1 MSVPTA
7 PPAPIAPAKAKKP
20 LWKRWWFIVL
30 VIVVAAGALSK
41 MAGGGGSSTTAGS
54 TSTPA
59 AAAPATGA
67 APAAAPAEGAAP
79 APEAASNTITLKAS
93 ATGEGTVMWM
103 HDGSS
108 NSEKFTGEWSKEVP
122 YESGDWTV
130 SVTGDILGGD
140 DQTMTCEIIVKGESK
155 ESKQGTGAA
164 GSAGC
169 STIIW

>member
-1 MSVPTA
+1 MSVPA
-7 PPAPIAPAKAKKP
+7 SPVPAAPAKAKKP
-20 LWKRWWFIVL
+20 LWKRWWFIAL
-30 VIVVAAGALSK
+30 VIVVAAAALSK
-41 MAGGGGSSTTAGS
+41 MAGGGSSTTAGS

-59 AAAPATGA
+59 AAAAPATEA
-67 APAAAPAEGAAP
+67 APAEAATPAAAPA
-79 APEAASNTITLKAS
+79 SDTITLKAT

-108 NSEKFTGEWSKEVP
+108 NSEKFTGEWSKDVP

-130 SVTGDILGGD
+130 SVTGDLLGGD
-140 DQTMTCEIIVKGESK
+140 DQKMTCEIIVKGESK
-155 ESKQGTGAA
+155 EAKEGSGAA

>member
-1 MSVPTA
+1 MSVPA
-7 PPAPIAPAKAKKP
+7 SPVPAAPAKAKKP
-20 LWKRWWFIVL
+20 VWKRWWFIAL

-41 MAGGGGSSTTAGS
+41 MAGGGSGTTAGS

-59 AAAPATGA
+59 AAAAPATA
-67 APAAAPAEGAAP
+67 AAEAATPAAAPA
-79 APEAASNTITLKAS
+79 SDTLTLKAT

-108 NSEKFTGEWSKEVP
+108 NSEKFTGEWSKDVP

-140 DQTMTCEIIVKGESK
+140 DQKMTCEIIVKGESK
-155 ESKQGTGAA
+155 EAKEGSGAA

-169 STIIW
+169 STLTW

>member
-1 MSVPTA
+1 MSVPAA
-7 PPAPIAPAKAKKP
+7 PPAPIAPAKKP
-20 LWKRWWFIVL
+20 VWKRWWFIAL
-30 VIVVAAGALSK
+30 VIVVAAVALSK
-41 MAGGGGSSTTAGS
+41 MAGGGGSGTTAGS

-59 AAAPATGA
+59 AAAAPAEA
-67 APAAAPAEGAAP
+67 ATPAAAPA
-79 APEAASNTITLKAS
+79 SDTITLKAT

-140 DQTMTCEIIVKGESK
+140 DQRMTCEIIVKGESK
-155 ESKQGTGAA
+155 EAKEGSGAA

>member
-1 MSVPTA
+1 MSVPA
-7 PPAPIAPAKAKKP
+7 SPVPAAPAKAKKP
-20 LWKRWWFIVL
+20 LWKRWWFIAL
-30 VIVVAAGALSK
+30 VIVVAAVALSK
-41 MAGGGGSSTTAGS
+41 MAGGGGSGTTAGS

-59 AAAPATGA
+59 AAAAPAEA
-67 APAAAPAEGAAP
+67 ATPAAAPA
-79 APEAASNTITLKAS
+79 SDTITLKAT

-140 DQTMTCEIIVKGESK
+140 DQRMTCEIIVKGESK
-155 ESKQGTGAA
+155 EAKEGSGAA

-169 STIIW
+169 STLTW

>member
-1 MSVPTA
+1 MSVPA
-7 PPAPIAPAKAKKP
+7 SPVPAAPAKAKKP
-20 LWKRWWFIVL
+20 VWKRWWFIAL
-30 VIVVAAGALSK
+30 VIVVAAVALSK
-41 MAGGGGSSTTAGS
+41 MAGGGSGTTAGS

-59 AAAPATGA
+59 AAAPAEA
-67 APAAAPAEGAAP
+67 ATPAAAPA
-79 APEAASNTITLKAS
+79 SDTITLKAT

-140 DQTMTCEIIVKGESK
+140 DQKMTCEIIVKGESK
-155 ESKQGTGAA
+155 EAKEGSGAA

-169 STIIW
+169 STLTW

>member
-1 MSVPTA
+1 MSVPA
-7 PPAPIAPAKAKKP
+7 ASPVPAAPAKAKKP
-20 LWKRWWFIVL
+20 VWKRWWFIAL

-41 MAGGGGSSTTAGS
+41 MAGGGSGTTAGS

-59 AAAPATGA
+59 AAAAPATEA
-67 APAAAPAEGAAP
+67 APAAAPAEAASPAAAP
-79 APEAASNTITLKAS
+79 ASDTITLKAS

-140 DQTMTCEIIVKGESK
+140 DQRMTCEIIVKGESK
-155 ESKQGTGAA
+155 EAKEGSGAA

>member
-1 MSVPTA
+1 MSVPAA
-7 PPAPIAPAKAKKP
+7 PVPAAPAKKP
-20 LWKRWWFIVL
+20 LWKRWWFIAL
-30 VIVVAAGALSK
+30 VIVVAAVALSK

-59 AAAPATGA
+59 AAAAPATE
-67 APAAAPAEGAAP
+67 AAPAEGASPAAAP
-79 APEAASNTITLKAS
+79 ASDTITLKAT

-140 DQTMTCEIIVKGESK
+140 DQKMTCEIIVKGESK
-155 ESKQGTGAA
+155 EAKEGSGAA

>member
-1 MSVPTA
+1 MSVPAA
-7 PPAPIAPAKAKKP
+7 PVPAAPAKKP
-20 LWKRWWFIVL
+20 LWKRWWFIAL
-30 VIVVAAGALSK
+30 VIVVAAVALSK
-41 MAGGGGSSTTAGS
+41 VAGGGGSSTTAGS

-59 AAAPATGA
+59 AAAAPATEA
-67 APAAAPAEGAAP
+67 APAAAPA
-79 APEAASNTITLKAS
+79 SDTITLKAT

-140 DQTMTCEIIVKGESK
+140 DQRMTCEIIVKGESK
-155 ESKQGTGAA
+155 EAKEGSGAA

-169 STIIW
+169 STLTW

>member
-1 MSVPTA
+1 MSVPAA
-7 PPAPIAPAKAKKP
+7 PPAPIAPAKKP
-20 LWKRWWFIVL
+20 LWKRWWFIAL

-41 MAGGGGSSTTAGS
+41 MAGGGSGTTAGS

-59 AAAPATGA
+59 AAAAPATE
-67 APAAAPAEGAAP
+67 AAPAEGASPAAAP
-79 APEAASNTITLKAS
+79 ASDTITLKAS

-140 DQTMTCEIIVKGESK
+140 DQRMTCEIIVKGESK
-155 ESKQGTGAA
+155 EAKEGSGAA

>member
-1 MSVPTA
+1 MSVPAA
-7 PPAPIAPAKAKKP
+7 PPAPIAPAKKP
-20 LWKRWWFIVL
+20 LWKRWWFIAL

-41 MAGGGGSSTTAGS
+41 MAGGGSGTAGS

-59 AAAPATGA
+59 AAAAAPATEA
-67 APAAAPAEGAAP
+67 APAEAATPAAAPA
-79 APEAASNTITLKAS
+79 SDTITLKAT

-140 DQTMTCEIIVKGESK
+140 DQRMTCEIIVKGESK
-155 ESKQGTGAA
+155 EAKEGSGAA

-169 STIIW
+169 STLTW

>member
-1 MSVPTA
+1 MSVPA
-7 PPAPIAPAKAKKP
+7 SPVPAAPAKAKKP
-20 LWKRWWFIVL
+20 VWKRWWFIAL
-30 VIVVAAGALSK
+30 VIVVAAVALSK
-41 MAGGGGSSTTAGS
+41 MAGGGSSTTAGS
-54 TSTPA
+54 TSTPTA
-59 AAAPATGA
+59 AAAPATEA
-67 APAAAPAEGAAP
+67 APAAAPAEAATPAAAP
-79 APEAASNTITLKAS
+79 ASDTITLKAT

-140 DQTMTCEIIVKGESK
+140 DQKMTCEIIVKGESK
-155 ESKQGTGAA
+155 EAKEGSGAA

-169 STIIW
+169 STLTW

>member
-1 MSVPTA
+1 MSVPA
-7 PPAPIAPAKAKKP
+7 SPVPAAPAKAKKP
-20 LWKRWWFIVL
+20 LWKRWWFIAL
-30 VIVVAAGALSK
+30 VIVVAAAALSK
-41 MAGGGGSSTTAGS
+41 MAGGGSSTTAGS

-59 AAAPATGA
+59 AAAAPATE
-67 APAAAPAEGAAP
+67 AAPAEGASPAAAP
-79 APEAASNTITLKAS
+79 ASDTITLKAT

-108 NSEKFTGEWSKEVP
+108 NSEKFTGEWSKDVP

-130 SVTGDILGGD
+130 SVTGDLLGGD
-140 DQTMTCEIIVKGESK
+140 DQKMTCEIIVKGESK
-155 ESKQGTGAA
+155 EAKEGSGAA

>member
-1 MSVPTA
+1 MSVPA
-7 PPAPIAPAKAKKP
+7 SPVPAAPAKAKKP
-20 LWKRWWFIVL
+20 VWKRWWFIAL
-30 VIVVAAGALSK
+30 VIVVAAVALSK
-41 MAGGGGSSTTAGS
+41 MAGGGGSGTTAGS

-59 AAAPATGA
+59 AAAAPAEA
-67 APAAAPAEGAAP
+67 ATPAAAPA
-79 APEAASNTITLKAS
+79 SDTITLKAT

-140 DQTMTCEIIVKGESK
+140 DQRMTCEIIVKGESK
-155 ESKQGTGAA
+155 EAKEGSGAA

>member
-1 MSVPTA
+1 MSIYA
-7 PPAPIAPAKAKKP
+7 AQPAPLVPAKKP

-30 VIVVAAGALSK
+30 MIVVAAGVIGQ
-41 MAGGGGSSTTAGS
+41 MTGGGGSGG
-54 TSTPA
+54 A
-59 AAAPATGA
+59 AAGGASASASAQGPADGA
-67 APAAAPAEGAAP
+67 GAAAPAEAAAP
-79 APEAASNTITLKAS
+79 DTITLRAT

-140 DQTMTCEIIVKGESK
+140 DQTMTCEIVVKGESK
-155 ESKQGTGAA
+155 ESQQGTGAI

-169 STIIW
+169 STVVW

>member
-1 MSVPTA
+1 MSVPA
-7 PPAPIAPAKAKKP
+7 ASPVPAAPAKAKKP
-20 LWKRWWFIVL
+20 VWKRWWFIAL

-41 MAGGGGSSTTAGS
+41 MAGGGSGTTAGS

-59 AAAPATGA
+59 AAAAPATEA
-67 APAAAPAEGAAP
+67 AAAPAEAATPAAAPA
-79 APEAASNTITLKAS
+79 SDTITLKAT

-140 DQTMTCEIIVKGESK
+140 DQRMTCEIIVKGESK
-155 ESKQGTGAA
+155 EAKEGSGAA

-169 STIIW
+169 STLTW

>member
-1 MSVPTA
+1 MSVPAA
-7 PPAPIAPAKAKKP
+7 PPAPIAPAKKP
-20 LWKRWWFIVL
+20 LWKRWWFIAL
-30 VIVVAAGALSK
+30 VIVVAAVALSK
-41 MAGGGGSSTTAGS
+41 MAGGGSSTTAGS

-59 AAAPATGA
+59 AAAAPATEA
-67 APAAAPAEGAAP
+67 APAAAPAEGATPAAAP
-79 APEAASNTITLKAS
+79 ASDTITLKAT

-108 NSEKFTGEWSKEVP
+108 NSETFTGEWSKEVP

-140 DQTMTCEIIVKGESK
+140 DQKMTCEIIVKGESK
-155 ESKQGTGAA
+155 EAKEGSGAA

-169 STIIW
+169 STLTW

>member
-1 MSVPTA
+1 MSVPAA
-7 PPAPIAPAKAKKP
+7 PPAPIAPAKKP
-20 LWKRWWFIVL
+20 LWKRWWFIAL

-41 MAGGGGSSTTAGS
+41 MAGGGSGTTAGS

-59 AAAPATGA
+59 AAAAPATA
-67 APAAAPAEGAAP
+67 AAEAATPAAAPA
-79 APEAASNTITLKAS
+79 SDTITLKAT

-108 NSEKFTGEWSKEVP
+108 NSETFTGEWSKDVP

-140 DQTMTCEIIVKGESK
+140 DQKMTCEIIVKGESK
-155 ESKQGTGAA
+155 EAKEGSGAA

-169 STIIW
+169 STLTW

>member
-1 MSVPTA
+1 MSVPAA

-59 AAAPATGA
+59 VAAPATGA

>member
-1 MSVPTA
+1 MSVPAA
-7 PPAPIAPAKAKKP
+7 PPAPIAPAKKP
-20 LWKRWWFIVL
+20 LWKRWWFIAL

-41 MAGGGGSSTTAGS
+41 MAGGGSGTAGS

-59 AAAPATGA
+59 AAAAAPATEA
-67 APAAAPAEGAAP
+67 APAEAATPAAAPA
-79 APEAASNTITLKAS
+79 SDTITLKAT

-140 DQTMTCEIIVKGESK
+140 DQKMTCEIIVKGESK
-155 ESKQGTGAA
+155 EAKEGSGAA

-169 STIIW
+169 STLTW

>member
-1 MSVPTA
+1 MSVPAA
-7 PPAPIAPAKAKKP
+7 PPAPIAPAKKP
-20 LWKRWWFIVL
+20 VWKRWWFIAL
-30 VIVVAAGALSK
+30 VIVVAAVALSK
-41 MAGGGGSSTTAGS
+41 MAGGGSGTTAGS

-59 AAAPATGA
+59 ATAPAEA
-67 APAAAPAEGAAP
+67 ATPAAAPAAD
-79 APEAASNTITLKAS
+79 TITLKAT

-140 DQTMTCEIIVKGESK
+140 DQKMTCEIIVKGESK
-155 ESKQGTGAA
+155 EAKEGSGAA

-169 STIIW
+169 STLTW